1 MRILSTGCATVYLK
15 MKTSIDGRLKKDG
28 VQAACSEQRK
38 SYITDSITA
47 AIDESGVSCIRVDS
61 EIKEIEKNKDDAD
74 MVFLYVNEA
83 VADNTQVL
91 VFIKDVCADDVKTL
105 FLAGYSED
113 IEKVYRVIPK
123 DMVREAFIRPF
134 ENKYIVK
141 VISNEAEEARKRR
154 SAKRILVVDDDITF
168 LKMVKKWLMDKY
180 QVTIVKSGMQAI
192 KYITGHRPDLILMDY
207 DMPITDGTKVLEML
221 RSEPDSAE
229 IPVIFLAGK
238 ADKETVLKVMS
249 LKPQGYLLKSMKQAD
264 IVSAIDHYFET
275 EKWQNVITFS

>member
-1 MRILSTGCATVYLK
+1 MEYKLLVVSN
-15 MKTSIDGRLKKDG
+15 
-28 VQAACSEQRK
+28 EK

-61 EIKEIEKNKDDAD
+61 EIKEIEKNKDEAD
-74 MVFLYVNEA
+74 MVFLYVNEV
-83 VADNTQVL
+83 VADNTQIL
-91 VFIKDVCADDVKTL
+91 VFIKDVCADDAKTL

-229 IPVIFLAGK
+229 IPVIFLTGK

-249 LKPQGYLLKSMKQAD
+249 LKPQGYLLKSMKQVD

-275 EKWQNVITFS
+275 KKWQNVITFS